1 LTDVVV
7 ARPYVPYLDFLAL
20 TTQFDCLLVNDA
32 ATTGN
37 HAVNPYLPSKWS
49 DYAGAGVDVWAVVEP
64 GSILSTMPTAYR
76 SVVGDASAAADVLRR
91 IVVDHLDA

>member
-1 LTDVVV
+1 M
-7 ARPYVPYLDFLAL
+7 
-20 TTQFDCLLVNDA
+20 
-32 ATTGN
+32 
-37 HAVNPYLPSKWS
+37 NPYLPSKWS